1 MILAKRSFYKV
12 FYAFYQKCIQR
23 GVLVKNTLTNFI
35 LYDIIHN
42 PRYKLAIGQA
52 SLQTT
57 VMVVYRF
64 NQKGPSRLFSFLLG
78 FKKMNV
84 YLEIFGYIGTALV
97 IVSMMM
103 KSINRLRIF
112 NIAGS
117 VISTIYSIIA
127 GAWPIVVMN
136 VSLIAINSYH
146 LIKAYADKENKQ
158 KGLPQ

>member
-1 MILAKRSFYKV
+1 
-12 FYAFYQKCIQR
+12 
-23 GVLVKNTLTNFI
+23 
-35 LYDIIHN
+35 
-42 PRYKLAIGQA
+42 
-52 SLQTT
+52 
-57 VMVVYRF
+57 
-64 NQKGPSRLFSFLLG
+64 
-78 FKKMNV
+78 MNI

-97 IVSMMM
+97 IISMMM

-146 LIKAYADKENKQ
+146 LLKAYLDKENKQ
-158 KGLPQ
+158 KGLEQ

>member
-1 MILAKRSFYKV
+1 
-12 FYAFYQKCIQR
+12 
-23 GVLVKNTLTNFI
+23 
-35 LYDIIHN
+35 
-42 PRYKLAIGQA
+42 
-52 SLQTT
+52 
-57 VMVVYRF
+57 
-64 NQKGPSRLFSFLLG
+64 
-78 FKKMNV
+78 MNI

-97 IVSMMM
+97 IISMMM

-146 LIKAYADKENKQ
+146 ILKAYTDKENKQ
-158 KGLPQ
+158 KGLEQ

>member
-1 MILAKRSFYKV
+1 
-12 FYAFYQKCIQR
+12 
-23 GVLVKNTLTNFI
+23 
-35 LYDIIHN
+35 
-42 PRYKLAIGQA
+42 
-52 SLQTT
+52 
-57 VMVVYRF
+57 
-64 NQKGPSRLFSFLLG
+64 
-78 FKKMNV
+78 MNI

-97 IVSMMM
+97 IISMMM

-146 LIKAYADKENKQ
+146 LLKAYTDKENKQ
-158 KGLPQ
+158 KGLEQ